1 MEVDEIMLKSQQAI
15 FKLLEKREPV
25 VLVGENDM
33 SILELMPRQSD
44 SVVITMFP
52 KLNEK
57 EISEVN
63 YEVSIKLACSYIQ
76 IKLEMEKYLCF
87 DLIQFIHEVNN
98 FQEHVTQERKKE
110 SAFVYASDL
119 KEMEDYIR
127 ALFKG
132 EI

>member
-33 SILELMPRQSD
+33 SILELMSRQSD
-44 SVVITMFP
+44 SVMITMFP

-87 DLIQFIHEVNN
+87 DLIQFIHD
-98 FQEHVTQERKKE
+98 
-110 SAFVYASDL
+110 YACQYL
-119 KEMEDYIR
+119 AKWFEALIYIKSVC
-127 ALFKG
+127 LLLL
-132 EI
+132 

>member
-1 MEVDEIMLKSQQAI
+1 MLKSQQAI

-44 SVVITMFP
+44 SVMITMFP

-110 SAFVYASDL
+110 SAFVSASDM